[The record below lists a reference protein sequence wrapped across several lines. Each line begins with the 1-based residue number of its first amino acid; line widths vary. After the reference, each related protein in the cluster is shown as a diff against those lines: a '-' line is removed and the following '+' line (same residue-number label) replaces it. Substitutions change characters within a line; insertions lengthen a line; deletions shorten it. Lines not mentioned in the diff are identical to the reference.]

1 MSKTIRNVL
10 VVNAGSSSL
19 KFMLF
24 NMENEAMLAKG
35 QVERIGLDN
44 SLFTYETNGYSEKK
58 SVCKA
63 PNHTVAIELVC
74 NALINPEK
82 GACLTSF
89 DDIDAVGHR
98 TVHGGE
104 KFSAPALL
112 DDAVIA
118 EIQNLSHLAPLHNPA
133 SLQGIE
139 GCKKVLPNV
148 PHVGIFD
155 TAFHQTMPEE
165 SYLYGL
171 PKELYTKHGVRKYGF
186 HGTSHKFVT
195 QKAAEILGKPQDEI
209 NIITCHLGN
218 GSSISAIKNGKC
230 FDTSMGMTP
239 LAGVMMG
246 TRSGDFDPAIILYLL
261 KSGYTAEQ
269 IDAMVNKESGVLA
282 LAGNGSS
289 DMRDLVSARDEQGSK
304 DAALAMDRL
313 IHSYTMYVGGYIALL
328 GRVDAII
335 MTGGI
340 GENSDKTR
348 EALLDRLAGL
358 GITYN
363 HETNLHLRFGNGGL
377 LSTPESKIPVY
388 VVPTNEELMIARETF
403 ELLSK

>member
-1 MSKTIRNVL
+1 MSKSIRNVL

-24 NMENEAMLAKG
+24 NMETEAMLAKG
-35 QVERIGLDN
+35 QVERIGLDHA
-44 SLFTYETNGYSEKK
+44 LFTYETKGFAEKK
-58 SVCKA
+58 SPCEA
-63 PNHTVAIELVC
+63 PNHTAAIELVC
-74 NALINPEK
+74 NALIDPNK
-82 GACLTSF
+82 GGCLTSF

-112 DDAVIA
+112 TDEVIA
-118 EIQNLSHLAPLHNPA
+118 QIRDLIILAPLHNPA

-165 SYLYGL
+165 SYRYGL
-171 PKELYTKHGVRKYGF
+171 PKALYEKHGVRKYGF

-195 QKAAEILGKPQDEI
+195 QAAAEILGKPLDEL
-209 NIITCHLGN
+209 NIVTCHLGN

-246 TRSGDFDPAIILYLL
+246 TRSGDFDPAIILFLL
-261 KSGYTAEQ
+261 KQGYTPEQ
-269 IDAMVNKESGVLA
+269 IEAMVNKEAGVLA
-282 LAGNGSS
+282 MAGNGSS
-289 DMRDLVSARDEQGSK
+289 DMRDLVAARDEQGSQEAK
-304 DAALAMDRL
+304 LAMDRL
-313 IHSYTMYVGGYIALL
+313 VHSYVMYVGGYIALL

-358 GITYN
+358 GIKYDAAKN
-363 HETNLHLRFGNGGL
+363 IELRFGKGGL
-377 LSTPESKIPVY
+377 LSTEDSSIPVY

>member
-1 MSKTIRNVL
+1 MSTSIRNVL

-24 NMENEAMLAKG
+24 NMETETMLAKG
-35 QVERIGLDN
+35 QVERIGLEN
-44 SLFTYETNGYSEKK
+44 ALFTYETSGFTEKK
-58 SVCKA
+58 SPCEA

-74 NALINPEK
+74 NALVDKNK
-82 GACLTSF
+82 GGCLNSF
-89 DDIDAVGHR
+89 ADIDAVGHR

-112 DDAVIA
+112 TDEVIA
-118 EIQNLSHLAPLHNPA
+118 QIRDLIILAPLHNPA

-165 SYLYGL
+165 SYRYGL
-171 PKELYTKHGVRKYGF
+171 PKDLYEKHGVRKYGF

-195 QKAAEILGKPQDEI
+195 QAAANILGKPLDDL

-246 TRSGDFDPAIILYLL
+246 TRSGDFDPAIILFLL
-261 KSGYTAEQ
+261 KQGYTAEQ
-269 IDAMVNKESGVLA
+269 IDAMINKQAGVIA
-282 LAGNGSS
+282 MAGNGSS
-289 DMRDLVSARDEQGSK
+289 DMRDLVAARDEKGSAEAK
-304 DAALAMDRL
+304 LAMDRL
-313 IHSYTMYVGGYIALL
+313 VHSYLMYVGGYIALL

-348 EALLDRLAGL
+348 SALLDRLAGM
-358 GITYN
+358 GIKYD
-363 HETNLHLRFGNGGL
+363 HAKNLELRFGKGGL
-377 LSTPESKIPVY
+377 LSTEDSSIPVY

>member
-1 MSKTIRNVL
+1 MSKSIRNVL

-24 NMENEAMLAKG
+24 NMETETMLAKG
-35 QVERIGLDN
+35 QVERIGIEN
-44 SLFTYETNGYSEKK
+44 SLFTYETNGFSEKK
-58 SVCKA
+58 SPCEA
-63 PNHTVAIELVC
+63 PNHTAAIELVC
-74 NALINPEK
+74 NALIDANK
-82 GACLTSF
+82 GGCLSSF

-112 DDAVIA
+112 TDEVIA
-118 EIQNLSHLAPLHNPA
+118 QIRDLIILAPLHNPA

-165 SYLYGL
+165 SYRYGL
-171 PKELYTKHGVRKYGF
+171 PTALYEKHGVRKYGF

-195 QKAAEILGKPQDEI
+195 QKAAEILGKPLDET
-209 NIITCHLGN
+209 NVITCHLGN

-246 TRSGDFDPAIILYLL
+246 TRSGDFDPAIILFLL
-261 KSGYTAEQ
+261 KQGYTPEQ
-269 IDAMVNKESGVLA
+269 IDAMVNKEAGVLA
-282 LAGNGSS
+282 MAGNGSS
-289 DMRDLVSARDEQGSK
+289 DMRDLVAARDEQGSK
-304 DAALAMDRL
+304 EAKLAMDRL
-313 IHSYTMYVGGYIALL
+313 VHSYTMYVGGYIALL

-358 GITYN
+358 GIKYDHDKN
-363 HETNLHLRFGNGGL
+363 VELRFGKGGL
-377 LSTPESKIPVY
+377 LSTEDSTIPVY